1 MTSMDSD
8 MWVLAKYGQA
18 VILSADLIDR
28 LASLVSLDERRVSR
42 ALNMAFALRD
52 EILSVMRER
61 KADME

>member
-1 MTSMDSD
+1 MDSD

-18 VILSADLIDR
+18 VMLSADLIDN
-28 LASLVSLDERRVSR
+28 LGSLVGAMDERQLSK
-42 ALNMAFALRD
+42 ALNMAFAVRD